1 MFDTSEPHESLA
13 VRAQATVETGQ
24 ALGDP
29 PSVLTWEDLP
39 AQAGSG
45 RLLEFLAEPPAFN
58 IPGRPCLDTD
68 RASIHLR
75 ATIISWPIGPS
86 P

>member
-45 RLLEFLAEPPAFN
+45 RLLEFLAEPSAFN
-58 IPGRPCLDTD
+58 IPRTSLPRYGSCIHP
-68 RASIHLR
+68 SIH
-75 ATIISWPIGPS
+75 PS
-86 P
+86 PSYDHLMA